1 MKIKLI
7 LLSKKGIYLNDLYL
21 YINFKSI
28 KCERRGKNLRRD
40 ATYYSILPTSFL
52 FFFACL
58 HVLIMVYALQHMNLI
73 FDQVIYGQ

>member
-52 FFFACL
+52 FFNIFKF
-58 HVLIMVYALQHMNLI
+58 IYDMN
-73 FDQVIYGQ
+73 